1 MRDRYGGTPLR
12 VDIGASVRPLIWWT
26 FIYGL
31 IVSLDWKGN
40 SDRGLIVSVSTEVQI
55 KGE

>member
-31 IVSLDWKGN
+31 IVSLEWKGN